1 MMQSLLRLSEVI
13 TSNGEFVVIGDPNS
27 LTFNN
32 FNTQNTKYP
41 KFEQVTWGKEYQI
54 NSHYDSTNGRRYY
67 SLINDRGIGNDYNS
81 DRFVTKEEFRTLQLN
96 KLGI

>member
-1 MMQSLLRLSEVI
+1 MKLICIDDETDIL
-13 TSNGEFVVIGDPNS
+13 NFGDGVKE
-27 LTFNN
+27 L
-32 FNTQNTKYP
+32 
-41 KFEQVTWGKEYQI
+41 TWGKEYQI